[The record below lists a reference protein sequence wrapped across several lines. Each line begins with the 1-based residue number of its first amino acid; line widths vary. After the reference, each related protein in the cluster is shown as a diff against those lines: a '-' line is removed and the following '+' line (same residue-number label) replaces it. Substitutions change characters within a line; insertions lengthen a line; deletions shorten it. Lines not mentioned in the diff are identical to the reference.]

1 MPDFQRHAICRA
13 PAVEVFKILHDPA
26 RFPDWWEGTDRV
38 EGEGEEVT
46 RYTSEWPDFAYPTAV
61 TRSGDGA
68 VTISCLK
75 FDVIQEWR
83 LEPHPD
89 GCAVSVRVELPERDA
104 EPHRR
109 AARRDRRLAG
119 PARGAGGAG
128 GRRGRLTIGR
138 RALSR
143 RRGPCSGPRRPRSAR
158 GG

>member
-1 MPDFQRHAICRA
+1 MPDFQRHAICHA

-26 RFPDWWEGTDRV
+26 RFPEWWEGTERV

-46 RYTSEWPDFAYPTAV
+46 RYKSGWPDFAYPTAV

-89 GCAVSVRVELPERDA
+89 GCAVSVRVELPHRDA
-104 EPHRR
+104 GRIDEQR
-109 AARRDRRLAG
+109 AEIGASLARLVALAEREV
-119 PARGAGGAG
+119 AAGA
-128 GRRGRLTIGR
+128 
-138 RALSR
+138 
-143 RRGPCSGPRRPRSAR
+143 
-158 GG
+158 